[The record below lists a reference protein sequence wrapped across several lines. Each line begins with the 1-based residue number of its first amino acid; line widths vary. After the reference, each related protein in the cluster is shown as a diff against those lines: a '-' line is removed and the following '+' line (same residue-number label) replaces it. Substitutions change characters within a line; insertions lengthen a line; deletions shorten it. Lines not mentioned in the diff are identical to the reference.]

1 MLLAERG
8 IEIVVMRESPDGEPD
23 RATVAVLA
31 PDERERANRFI
42 LRRDRQRFIARRAR
56 LRSLL
61 GERLGV
67 PAASVRLS
75 SGTHGKPALA
85 KPFDTSGI
93 TFNLS
98 HSGDLSVY
106 AFASR
111 THVGVDVETIR
122 VIEDAD
128 RIASFAFSEAE
139 YRTYKRLPVREKP
152 IGFLHCWT
160 RKEAFVKA
168 TGLGLSHPLHTFDV
182 SLVPGEPPRLLR
194 LGTTIGT
201 DHWWMHSF
209 FPAPGFVAA
218 LAAKADHDGCFAAAL
233 KPEEAI

>member
-8 IEIVVMRESPDGEPD
+8 IEVVVMRESPDAEVE
-23 RATVAVLA
+23 RAPVAVLA

-85 KPFDTSGI
+85 EPFDKSGI

-98 HSGDLSVY
+98 HSVICRCTPSPPEPPSALMSRRSESLRTRIELPRSHFPKPNTELTRVYRFAKSRSDSCTAGPARKRSSRRPDWGSPIHSVPSTSRSCR
-106 AFASR
+106 ASR
-111 THVGVDVETIR
+111 PDCCDSALLSDPITGGCT
-122 VIEDAD
+122 
-128 RIASFAFSEAE
+128 ASFPHPVSS
-139 YRTYKRLPVREKP
+139 RPWQRRL
-152 IGFLHCWT
+152 H
-160 RKEAFVKA
+160 
-168 TGLGLSHPLHTFDV
+168 HH
-182 SLVPGEPPRLLR
+182 
-194 LGTTIGT
+194 
-201 DHWWMHSF
+201 
-209 FPAPGFVAA
+209 
-218 LAAKADHDGCFAAAL
+218 GCSDAAL